1 MHHALSAARKRG
13 RAGDTAGEH
22 KQVLAVALVLYIV
35 FIPIGGLGGDDD

>member
-13 RAGDTAGEH
+13 RAGDTPGEH
-22 KQVLAVALVLYIV
+22 KRVLAVALVLYIV

>member
-13 RAGDTAGEH
+13 RAGDTPGEH

-35 FIPIGGLGGDDD
+35 FIPIGGLGEDDD